1 MASVADVP
9 IGFITP
15 DGEIVTPSGA
25 AYTVRGATGQ
35 FTLLHCASSALVS
48 LVGQTLRDEKTGLEW
63 DLREDWIRN
72 SIHGEPPEMLVYLP
86 YAFAREYSLEEAQ
99 GTVPNRVKLLLA
111 WLVTRPDAV

>member
-1 MASVADVP
+1 M
-9 IGFITP
+9 
-15 DGEIVTPSGA
+15 
-25 AYTVRGATGQ
+25 
-35 FTLLHCASSALVS
+35 
-48 LVGQTLRDEKTGLEW
+48 RDEKTGLEW